1 MPLNAC
7 NIDDTRNSGKGLQ
20 AVVVDAGEG
29 GLPMTHFAPVR
40 LRPLL
45 VFRQHRCNVLVGD

>member
-20 AVVVDAGEG
+20 AVVVDAGG
-29 GLPMTHFAPVR
+29 AD
-40 LRPLL
+40 
-45 VFRQHRCNVLVGD
+45 FR